1 MTRSLLSWQWP
12 YPQEYGLRVRQ
23 WITRIWASE
32 STLVSGRERR
42 IHALQPNKLGYLS
55 RSHNMLVY
63 LALIKWVF
71 ITQFKESGSIH
82 GFKVH
87 PVAKAK
93 SLAKISTKLSIQ
105 LVSKQQFI

>member
-42 IHALQPNKLGYLS
+42 MHALQPNRTWLLVLQPQYASVLS
-55 RSHNMLVY
+55 SN
-63 LALIKWVF
+63 
-71 ITQFKESGSIH
+71 
-82 GFKVH
+82 
-87 PVAKAK
+87 
-93 SLAKISTKLSIQ
+93 
-105 LVSKQQFI
+105 